1 MNYSNVFTIIFSNI
15 SSFTIPIRIS
25 DTCKTL
31 NFIKKIFSISV
42 FKPSMWTYLIKL
54 NCSKEADISNRIRPN
69 PIRIKATRASPRTG
83 IRETAKQ
90 KHTNSFIC
98 ILSIITSYPIIISFF
113 ISSNFIKNKIRTK
126 SKIKFS
132 NKIITISLVTYK
144 ITFILNIIY
153 CNIGMINTFFKK
165 INAIIICVTIYNNYI
180 LSLF

>member
-1 MNYSNVFTIIFSNI
+1 MS
-15 SSFTIPIRIS
+15 IR
-25 DTCKTL
+25 L
-31 NFIKKIFSISV
+31 
-42 FKPSMWTYLIKL
+42 
-54 NCSKEADISNRIRPN
+54 RPN
-69 PIRIKATRASPRTG
+69 PIRIKATRARHRTA
-83 IRETAKQ
+83 ISATAKQ

-113 ISSNFIKNKIRTK
+113 ISSNFIRNKIRTK

-165 INAIIICVTIYNNYI
+165 IYRIIISIFIDNNYI
-180 LSLF
+180 STKLKFMLSLF